1 MERVKFMSKKTKIL
15 IVILAIAILLAL
27 LCPVRSE
34 QYDGVYYS
42 AILYTV
48 INKHEIIRDPE
59 SPTGS
64 SLITGT
70 QVFLLR
76 NMVFDNTETIEYD
89 LAAQYD
95 HE

>member
-1 MERVKFMSKKTKIL
+1 MERAKVMSKKTKIL
-15 IVILAIAILLAL
+15 ILVLAIAILLAL

-48 INKHEIIRDPE
+48 IDKHEIVRDRE
-59 SPTGS
+59 SPPGS
-64 SLITGT
+64 ALITGT
-70 QVFLLR
+70 QVYLLR

-95 HE
+95 HK